1 MKKILWPVVALV
13 AGLVLVI
20 LHFFGGNMEDSLKIE
35 IQNAKVIMPAAYKV
49 YANPDVLNGKYYLF
63 KMLVTNEGN
72 RPIDDVVVTFRI
84 PKFIEWTEIGKI
96 KRLNPG
102 QSAVVSCYPS
112 FNDNIVEKT
121 TSSKEKAEIKITNK
135 SFEKKE
141 EFGFEMK
148 GRNDF
153 VYSSVPS
160 SEIQSYQDMFDN
172 NDLIPCFIT
181 PEDPII
187 KYYTQQVQEKIL
199 KGESASVGSDP
210 KEAIRFLLGIYEAT
224 QRAHMVYSG
233 TKGIPADF
241 GDISSLV
248 QHMRLPREVI
258 TGNTGLCIE
267 LSLLYASIIAN
278 EGLSPIIYL
287 IPGHAYPGIRFN
299 GQFYAIEATGIGGE
313 GLGKISSA
321 SEAFQR
327 GMKELDEFIKAAR
340 SGDQRYTIVDVNEL
354 IKQGVHPMELK
365 DDLFMRQ
372 KVDELARNFNGG
384 GGGYR
389 PGGEE
394 LAQVGGTAQSML
406 SYSGNVSFSYPG
418 GWARSNNPNP
428 QLPYLITQFSA
439 PGNGASIEVYEFPGA
454 NNPDM
459 ALYQLSQIFASAGV
473 SLTYQKG
480 GASRNGFQQYN
491 GMSSSMAGTYQWTA
505 FFKRTGSG
513 VSGIAVG
520 TGAASFAQMQGV
532 FNNILST
539 VK

>member
-1 MKKILWPVVALV
+1 MKKILWPVVSLV

-321 SEAFQR
+321 NEAFQR

>member
-321 SEAFQR
+321 NEAFQR